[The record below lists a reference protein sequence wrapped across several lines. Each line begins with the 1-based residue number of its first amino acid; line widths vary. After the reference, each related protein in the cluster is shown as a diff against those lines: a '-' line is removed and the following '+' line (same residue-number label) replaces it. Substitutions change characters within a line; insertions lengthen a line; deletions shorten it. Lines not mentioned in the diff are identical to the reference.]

1 MTPRQYLDILRARWR
16 IVVACFVLGILAAV
30 GITLITPQRYSSEV
44 SIYLAA
50 QTPAG
55 DPGAAVD
62 GGDLVRQRVST
73 YLEIISSQ
81 RLADEVAQQL
91 GGTVTAD
98 LVRSEISA
106 TSEPDSTLITA
117 VVTDDSAQRAA
128 DVANAVAARFAA
140 TVVELETPPGTT
152 GPPLVTAQVFQAA
165 QPATSPSSPDPVTNV
180 VLGALIG
187 LLVGCGL
194 AVLRHV
200 LDTSVKSRE
209 QVRELLGVP
218 VLGEIQADPGFDRT
232 PLMVETAPAT
242 RAAECFRQLR
252 TNLQF
257 LDVDRNRRVWL
268 VTSPTPGAGK
278 TTTVANLALALAEA
292 GGRVLVVEA
301 DLRRPRVAELLG
313 VDRAIGLTNVLVR
326 RMPGGQAVQRIRPG
340 LDVLASGPLPP
351 NPSEVLG
358 SAAMAGLLTQARDRY
373 DVVLVDA
380 SPLSPVTD
388 AAAVARQVDGVLLV
402 VPYGRVTRQQVRVAR
417 ETLET
422 VSAPLLGA
430 VLTRTPAAKHRKDGP
445 DAAYLAVRS
454 ELDVPAGERPLLAPA
469 WTRPGEPPRTNGAMP
484 GPSGGPNGGPA
495 RPAPVTTAIPRQ
507 SMSVAGSRP
516 GAPVDGDGAHPAIV
530 SAPQTAGPPP
540 APAAGRPTVAP
551 TATSVANATQ
561 PMTSAAVAGAS
572 EEAGPFA
579 AARAPKPVPDDGNG
593 RKAADEPD
601 EK

>member
-1 MTPRQYLDILRARWR
+1 MTPRQYLDVLRSRWR
-16 IVVACFVLGILAAV
+16 IVVACLVLGVLAGV
-30 GITLITPQRYSSEV
+30 GVTLITPQRYSSEV

-50 QTPAG
+50 QAPAG

-62 GGDLVRQRVST
+62 AGDLVRQRIST

-81 RLADEVAQQL
+81 RLAEEVAQQL
-91 GGTVTAD
+91 GGTVTAAE
-98 LVRSEISA
+98 VRSEISA
-106 TSEPDSTLITA
+106 SSEPESTLITA
-117 VVTDDSAQRAA
+117 TATDVSPQRAA
-128 DVANAVAARFAA
+128 DIANAVAARFAA
-140 TVVELETPPGTT
+140 TVVELETPPGAT

-165 QPATSPSSPDPVTNV
+165 QPSTSPSSPNPVANV

-194 AVLRHV
+194 AVLRHMI
-200 LDTSVKSRE
+200 DNSVRSRE

-218 VLGEIQADPGFDRT
+218 VLGEIQTDPGFDRT
-232 PLMVETAPAT
+232 PLMIEAGPGSRV
-242 RAAECFRQLR
+242 AECFRQLR

-257 LDVDRNRRVWL
+257 LDVDGNRRVWL
-268 VTSPTPGAGK
+268 VTSPKPGAGK
-278 TTTVANLALALAEA
+278 STTVANLALALAEA

-301 DLRRPRVAELLG
+301 DLRRPRVAELLN

-326 RMPGGQAVQRIRPG
+326 RMPGGQAVQRVRPG
-340 LDVLASGPLPP
+340 LDVLGSGPLPP

-358 SAAMAGLLTQARDRY
+358 SAAMAGLLNQARERY

-402 VPYGRVTRQQVRVAR
+402 VPYGGATRPQIRTAR

-430 VLTRTPAAKHRKDGP
+430 VLTRTPAVKHRKGGA

-454 ELDVPAGERPLLAPA
+454 ELDIPAGEGPTLAPA
-469 WTRPGEPPRTNGAMP
+469 WTRPGDQPRTNGAAP
-484 GPSGGPNGGPA
+484 APAGGPNGSPA
-495 RPAPVTTAIPRQ
+495 RPASGSGPAPPAIPRQ
-507 SMSVAGSRP
+507 ATPIAGARP
-516 GAPVDGDGAHPAIV
+516 PAGAVDGEAPRPA
-530 SAPQTAGPPP
+530 PTAAVPTPSVVTATQP
-540 APAAGRPTVAP
+540 LKPAAGSGPETV
-551 TATSVANATQ
+551 
-561 PMTSAAVAGAS
+561 
-572 EEAGPFA
+572 GPFA
-579 AARAPKPVPDDGNG
+579 AGRAPKPVPDDGNG
-593 RKAADEPD
+593 RDAADGPD